1 MKKILFFFLLF
12 LLLMTG
18 SCSDQRVQMAWL
30 AEMNSLMEKNPQ
42 AVYDSLSNH
51 RQDMLQCGEK
61 VEMRYRMLEA
71 KALNKLFKPMPS
83 DSLFQEVVDYY
94 DSKGTPNEK
103 MEAHYLLGC
112 IYRDMKEA
120 PKAMQCYQD
129 AVESV
134 DTLSKDC
141 DFNSLYRIYG
151 QMADVFVKQDLLQ
164 EAQIAQQKYRTY
176 ALKAKDTLNYIIGS
190 ERLIAIF
197 SAMGDTAKAIAQTK
211 LCARLYEKYHYHQA
225 AEAVC
230 VALVGFHLNRH
241 QYQEAHHLMQK
252 YETKTGLFDSEGN
265 IVTPRQYYYYY
276 KGKYFLGTQQLDS
289 AEFYFRKLGCFGYS
303 YETNCGLLDVY
314 NKRQNI
320 DSIIKYAAL
329 SKVGMDSILD
339 VKQTNALK
347 QVSAMYNYSN
357 LQRESA
363 VNLEKANKEEK
374 KVLLLVIL
382 LLLLLGVSLK
392 AYHEYKKKVRKKE
405 EALELQQ
412 KDVENWNDNFLQI
425 CQKLELNKEKLQILQ
440 MNKDLLA
447 AQIQQQ
453 IETLQNQI
461 IEYKKMRVRMEPSEN
476 IATLDEE
483 KIYKRFKELTSGKI
497 NTPRPTEKEWKELF
511 LVVSK
516 YFPLMYNKMSNCD
529 KLSQLEVRVCI
540 LTRLRFTNKEM
551 TILLGSS
558 ASSISNIRQK
568 VNERLFGDSSSKTLF
583 ENMVKL

>member
-1 MKKILFFFLLF
+1 M
-12 LLLMTG
+12 
-18 SCSDQRVQMAWL
+18 
-30 AEMNSLMEKNPQ
+30 
-42 AVYDSLSNH
+42 
-51 RQDMLQCGEK
+51 
-61 VEMRYRMLEA
+61 
-71 KALNKLFKPMPS
+71 
-83 DSLFQEVVDYY
+83 
-94 DSKGTPNEK
+94 
-103 MEAHYLLGC
+103 
-112 IYRDMKEA
+112 
-120 PKAMQCYQD
+120 
-129 AVESV
+129 
-134 DTLSKDC
+134 
-141 DFNSLYRIYG
+141 
-151 QMADVFVKQDLLQ
+151 
-164 EAQIAQQKYRTY
+164 
-176 ALKAKDTLNYIIGS
+176 
-190 ERLIAIF
+190 
-197 SAMGDTAKAIAQTK
+197 
-211 LCARLYEKYHYHQA
+211 
-225 AEAVC
+225 
-230 VALVGFHLNRH
+230 
-241 QYQEAHHLMQK
+241 
-252 YETKTGLFDSEGN
+252 
-265 IVTPRQYYYYY
+265 
-276 KGKYFLGTQQLDS
+276 
-289 AEFYFRKLGCFGYS
+289 
-303 YETNCGLLDVY
+303 
-314 NKRQNI
+314 
-320 DSIIKYAAL
+320 
-329 SKVGMDSILD
+329 
-339 VKQTNALK
+339 
-347 QVSAMYNYSN
+347 
-357 LQRESA
+357 
-363 VNLEKANKEEK
+363 
-374 KVLLLVIL
+374 
-382 LLLLLGVSLK
+382 LLLGVSLK

>member
-1 MKKILFFFLLF
+1 MKKILFFFLFF
-12 LLLMTG
+12 LLLLTG
-18 SCSDQRVQMAWL
+18 SCSDHRVQMVWL

-42 AVYDSLSNH
+42 AAYDSLCNH
-51 RQDMLQCGEK
+51 RQDMSQSGER

-94 DSKGTPNEK
+94 DSQGTPNEK

-112 IYRDMKEA
+112 IYRDMKEV

-129 AVESV
+129 AVECV

-141 DFNSLYRIYG
+141 DFSSLYRIYG

-303 YETNCGLLDVY
+303 YETTRGLLDIYRIRLNSDSINKYSLLCEKEMDKILEGTQTKAVVLANSLY
-314 NKRQNI
+314 NYTRLQKKIEEEKQQKLRDKYVAIIAGFIILLFVIYLVRRYRNMQKKMSAELKEVNRNYVLTFQNMEKARQELSILQENI
-320 DSIIKYAAL
+320 DLSVKRKQEEIMSLQVALQKYKEKCDQYNRVGNKKALMASDIFLKFKEMARHHNRQSPSPKDWDALYVEFQHYLPVLYEQIIRSRL
-329 SKVGMDSILD
+329 STQEFQVCVLTYLNIDNTDISFL
-339 VKQTNALK
+339 VKTTSKTISNARK
-347 QVSAMYNYSN
+347 
-357 LQRESA
+357 
-363 VNLEKANKEEK
+363 KAN
-374 KVLLLVIL
+374 
-382 LLLLLGVSLK
+382 
-392 AYHEYKKKVRKKE
+392 RKLFGDDS
-405 EALELQQ
+405 A
-412 KDVENWNDNFLQI
+412 
-425 CQKLELNKEKLQILQ
+425 
-440 MNKDLLA
+440 
-447 AQIQQQ
+447 
-453 IETLQNQI
+453 
-461 IEYKKMRVRMEPSEN
+461 S
-476 IATLDEE
+476 TLDE
-483 KIYKRFKELTSGKI
+483 
-497 NTPRPTEKEWKELF
+497 N
-511 LVVSK
+511 
-516 YFPLMYNKMSNCD
+516 
-529 KLSQLEVRVCI
+529 
-540 LTRLRFTNKEM
+540 
-551 TILLGSS
+551 LL
-558 ASSISNIRQK
+558 K
-568 VNERLFGDSSSKTLF
+568 F
-583 ENMVKL
+583 